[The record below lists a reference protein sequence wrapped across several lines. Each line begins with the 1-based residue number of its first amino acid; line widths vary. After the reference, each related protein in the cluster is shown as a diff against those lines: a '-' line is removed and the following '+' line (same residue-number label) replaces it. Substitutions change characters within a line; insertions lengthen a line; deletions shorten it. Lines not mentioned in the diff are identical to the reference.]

1 MDIKMNLSRYFLIL
15 ILLISKLDADPPHN
29 WKSHSMVAKEVIQ
42 TYKNL
47 KTYKANFIIKTKN
60 KEQRGIAYYKEP
72 GKVRFEFTQPYG
84 DLLISDGKILWII
97 IGSQNLVGKQD
108 LSLDVKNEDN
118 KPIFAVMPGRGVE
131 HLFNKYHYKFDDIN
145 QPKEMNGK
153 KYYVLDLEQ
162 KVKIGGY
169 EKMKLFVNS
178 ENFLIEKA
186 EAEGSFGI
194 TTNIEFFDIKTNI
207 EIEGKLFQYNPP
219 ENVKIVLNPLVSED

>member
-1 MDIKMNLSRYFLIL
+1 MDIKMKLNKLFIIIILFTNFLY
-15 ILLISKLDADPPHN
+15 ADPPHN

-42 TYKNL
+42 TYRSL
-47 KTYKANFIIKTKN
+47 KTYRANFVIKTKN
-60 KEQRGIAYYKEP
+60 KVQSGIAYFKEP

-118 KPIFAVMPGRGVE
+118 RPIFAVMPGRGVE
-131 HLFNKYHYKFDDIN
+131 HLFNKYHYRFDDIN
-145 QPKEMNGK
+145 QPKEINGK
-153 KYYVLDLEQ
+153 NYYVLDLEQ

-169 EKMKLFVNS
+169 EKMKLFINAD
-178 ENFLIEKA
+178 NFLIEKA

-194 TTNIEFFDIKTNI
+194 LTNIDFFDIKTNI
-207 EIEGKLFQYNPP
+207 ELQGKLFQYTPP
-219 ENVKIVLNPLVSED
+219 DNVKIVLNPLVSEE